1 MSSIHIAPS
10 SDLVATSPDDA
21 ITTTTGVAASATSP
35 STANATDASS
45 TATPMAS
52 GNGSN
57 AALLISQK
65 RGSVGSING
74 VMLAGS
80 NNIIACRPGK
90 YHPGSSKREG
100 CGKQDAHQAHA
111 NHECPQPIAT
121 VIIAEVESSDDAR
134 SPLNREVDNRVSG
147 RDYVAD
153 EIIAMGDGGGD
164 GAGDRPN
171 DDDDDD
177 DDDESSSLSDDSLDD
192 YQSAFSSH
200 KDDLFWADES
210 SSGTHKAPPLP
221 PIVDSRHAHRS
232 PPINNWSP
240 PEPSTITPS
249 PRCIVS
255 PSPRALHAN
264 AAVASS
270 SSASAPFPSSAR
282 QSARRVQ
289 KLTRAA
295 QRIAGLNEAA
305 VGFYRAGEYDATL
318 DALREAE
325 GRRRKLVQTLA
336 LEQGWEWERHVVG
349 ASSATAEAAPCPAD
363 EAKMGAT
370 SSNASVDSMCN
381 RSQLQQQQNDEEVN
395 KLGAGVARTSYIY
408 QRMDFDE
415 GMHSFANVEAIE
427 ASKFWTVG
435 PSSVYA
441 PKDNMK
447 CYEVSPIVEAT
458 LVFNVGQVHRRRGEF
473 DAAAKSYD
481 RALEILQIATGFV
494 PGEVTNKNVIQHPVV
509 IPILHNVG
517 QLQYRRGDLNVAMTT
532 YTSAL
537 KHAQIL
543 YGPRHVHAASA
554 LNCLGVLHYHAN
566 SSESDEDSTNSAE
579 TTKKNGKPERSS
591 TRKAMGLFRQALS
604 IRTENLGPDHVDVA
618 TTLNNIGRI
627 HVQQDEFDKALHFY
641 EDALVIRRKRLGTNS
656 LDYAATAFNAGQ
668 SLHQKGELDQAVEL
682 YREFLRVALMK
693 FGHSHRDVAVV
704 LSGIAQIH
712 QEKREYDKAL
722 ELYEESLCAGR
733 AALGEYHSE
742 IAMLLNRMGNF
753 YFERERL
760 EDALRC
766 YRRGLRI
773 ERRVLPTDHPN
784 IVVTLSNLGEI
795 HRQRYEWDDAAT
807 MYCDALEILR
817 KKYENHVD
825 IASTLN
831 TIGLIH
837 DQRGDACLSLR
848 YLQEALIMRRKL
860 LGDDHIDVSA
870 TLVYIGTI
878 LYRKSVFSVA
888 MELFSEALRI
898 RQTVLGRDHR
908 DVAFA
913 LYNIALVHQ
922 QRGCYEQAIE
932 YYAETLRVEKIVL
945 GERHRDVSMTLFK
958 LGEVNKAAGDLEEAL
973 KCFQKSLDIERSLD
987 ESTSSSESDGGR
999 RPQQTSSDPAAMAR
1013 TLNEIGNIHLARGD
1027 VVPMMDAFNEASRL
1041 YRTAGLSPN
1050 NVVVSGHLYALE
1062 FSCPEAAPAA

>member
-10 SDLVATSPDDA
+10 CDLVATVTDDA
-21 ITTTTGVAASATSP
+21 IANAGVSVSLTSPATLPTTASAIAATVP
-35 STANATDASS
+35 SNGTAVTAS
-45 TATPMAS
+45 
-52 GNGSN
+52 NGSN

-100 CGKQDAHQAHA
+100 CGKQDSHQAHA
-111 NHECPQPIAT
+111 NHECPQPIAEA
-121 VIIAEVESSDDAR
+121 VLAEAENSDVAR
-134 SPLNREVDNRVSG
+134 SPSIREVDMKD
-147 RDYVAD
+147 RDCDCDCDRVAD
-153 EIIAMGDGGGD
+153 DIDAVGDVD
-164 GAGDRPN
+164 GNQAGNHHHN

-177 DDDESSSLSDDSLDD
+177 SSSLSDDSLDD
-192 YQSAFSSH
+192 YRSAFSSH
-200 KDDLFWADES
+200 VDDLFWAEEG
-210 SSGTHKAPPLP
+210 SSGSHKAPPSP
-221 PIVDSRHAHRS
+221 PAVDSRHARRS
-232 PPINNWSP
+232 PLIDHWSLP
-240 PEPSTITPS
+240 KSSTDSPS
-249 PRCIVS
+249 PRLVVS
-255 PSPRALHAN
+255 PSPCALHAT
-264 AAVASS
+264 AAAA
-270 SSASAPFPSSAR
+270 SSASSPFPSSTR

-289 KLTRAA
+289 KLTRAM
-295 QRIAGLNEAA
+295 QRIVGLNEAA
-305 VGFYRAGEYDATL
+305 LGFYRAGEYDATL

-336 LEQGWEWERHVVG
+336 LERGWECNVAG
-349 ASSATAEAAPCPAD
+349 ACSTAAEATPNVLD
-363 EAKMGAT
+363 EMKMGVT
-370 SSNASVDSMCN
+370 SSNASADSMCN
-381 RSQLQQQQNDEEVN
+381 RSQQLQQRDEEEAN
-395 KLGAGVARTSYIY
+395 ALGSGVARTSYIY

-435 PSSVYA
+435 PSSQDSF
-441 PKDNMK
+441 KDSMK
-447 CYEVSPIVEAT
+447 CYEVSPVVEAT

-481 RALEILQIATGFV
+481 RALQILQIASGFV

-517 QLQYRRGDLNVAMTT
+517 QLQYRRGDLTVAMTT

-566 SSESDEDSTNSAE
+566 SSESEEVSTDSAE
-579 TTKKNGKPERSS
+579 TTKKNGKAERSS

-627 HVQQDEFDKALHFY
+627 HVQQDEFDQALHFY

-668 SLHQKGELDQAVEL
+668 SLHQKGELDKAVEL
-682 YREFLRVALMK
+682 YSEFLRVALMK

-773 ERRVLPTDHPN
+773 ERRVLPPDHPN

-807 MYCDALEILR
+807 MYCDALEILK

-870 TLVYIGTI
+870 TL
-878 LYRKSVFSVA
+878 
-888 MELFSEALRI
+888 
-898 RQTVLGRDHR
+898 
-908 DVAFA
+908 
-913 LYNIALVHQ
+913 
-922 QRGCYEQAIE
+922 
-932 YYAETLRVEKIVL
+932 
-945 GERHRDVSMTLFK
+945 

-987 ESTSSSESDGGR
+987 ESTSSSDPDGGR
-999 RPQQTSSDPAAMAR
+999 RHHQTSSDPAAMAR